1 MLKNNI
7 QTCITKISKSKK
19 QIIGIYTGNLGNAQ
33 DLKIFF
39 KFFK

>member
-7 QTCITKISKSKK
+7 QDCIAKFSKEKNK

-33 DLKIFF
+33 DLKIF
-39 KFFK
+39 